1 MDREGNVI
9 DVMGLKG
16 ERGSPGETG
25 PAGPRGESG
34 ADGKTPHIG
43 ENGNWFIGDTD
54 TGVPAGGEGGA
65 SGVITETDP
74 TVFAWAKSH
83 LPFTTDQLSDMASG
97 AGFYEN
103 PTNFADGKT
112 YFRYHA
118 GATSFTWTNP
128 NQQTG
133 AVTITVLAWSQ
144 YRDKTAANQ
153 FSRLVIVYGDGSTEY
168 LWLTNGQTVSMTTD
182 ASKVLTEIRGNYD
195 HENWVLLDM
204 SVLSIV
210 ADYPAPTGTVKSV
223 NGIEPDEA
231 GNVEIDI
238 PDSTDAN
245 AVHYTAETPTKEQQM
260 QARENLELYREDIEV
275 TEEKEVTVELDSS
288 NSEGT
293 ITGEIDMTA
302 SNHGGVWHDGDIIRV
317 ILGDYTFDGTVTL
330 AKVDPWTYGC
340 SVTAYAP
347 VSSSM
352 YRELEYDP
360 VEMVWYV
367 SGGGYD
373 LDLEE
378 TEIMRVYRIVR
389 HVVPDDYIP
398 DTIARKTELPGE
410 MSGATAETDGASG
423 LVPAPAAGDNDKFLS
438 GDGTWKVPESSG
450 GGTDLSL
457 GVTGATV
464 GQTVRITAVDDS
476 GKPTA
481 WEAVD
486 GEKEWKL
493 LRNITLP
500 EDPSTDTSG
509 IEWTMCV
516 TDGYTGE
523 IASFA
528 FSTDENGETFAVRE
542 LLIFANH
549 AYGKEANYFGIADQD
564 GQLGYGNLFCNRS
577 VFGAKSALTPMVI
590 HVETFGT
597 YVYTTLHEVDNYT
610 GNGVLWSNYTKAG
623 QGRNEE
629 DITTVKLGTFVDASI
644 MPGASYEIWGR

>member
-1 MDREGNVI
+1 MKARKIRTMDREGNVI

-144 YRDKTAANQ
+144 WGDKTAANQ
-153 FSRLVIVYGDGSTEY
+153 FSRLVIVYGDGSTKY
-168 LWLTNGQTVSMTTD
+168 LRLTNGQTVSMTTD
-182 ASKVLTEIRGNYD
+182 ANKVLAEIRGNYD

-204 SVLSIV
+204 SVLTIV
-210 ADYPAPTGTVKSV
+210 ADYPAPTGTS
-223 NGIEPDEA
+223 
-231 GNVEIDI
+231 
-238 PDSTDAN
+238 
-245 AVHYTAETPTKEQQM
+245 AEVM
-260 QARENLELYREDIEV
+260 
-275 TEEKEVTVELDSS
+275 
-288 NSEGT
+288 
-293 ITGEIDMTA
+293 TGA
-302 SNHGGVWHDGDIIRV
+302 S
-317 ILGDYTFDGTVTL
+317 
-330 AKVDPWTYGC
+330 
-340 SVTAYAP
+340 
-347 VSSSM
+347 
-352 YRELEYDP
+352 
-360 VEMVWYV
+360 
-367 SGGGYD
+367 
-373 LDLEE
+373 
-378 TEIMRVYRIVR
+378 
-389 HVVPDDYIP
+389 
-398 DTIARKTELPGE
+398 
-410 MSGATAETDGASG
+410 ATAAGKAG
-423 LVPAPAAGDNDKFLS
+423 LVPAPEAGDEGKFLA
-438 GDGTWKVPESSG
+438 GDGTWKTPESSG

-464 GQTVRITAVDDS
+464 GQTVRITAVDDE

-577 VFGAKSALTPMVI
+577 VFGDKSALTPMVI